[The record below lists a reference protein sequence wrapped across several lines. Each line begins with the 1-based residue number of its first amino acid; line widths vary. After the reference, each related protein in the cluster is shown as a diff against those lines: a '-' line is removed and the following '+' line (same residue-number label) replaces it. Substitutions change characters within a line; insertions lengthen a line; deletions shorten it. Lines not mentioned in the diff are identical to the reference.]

1 MSDVEINLAISGMP
15 MPVYFITTVDE
26 KSGKCNIMTGCYL
39 CQVSEK
45 PPMIGLAVEPS
56 NYTHELIEAT
66 GEFAVNGVTQ
76 GGEWMEAINC
86 CGTCSGRDMDKF
98 QRIKLETA
106 PASQIKAPL
115 IKDAYTQL
123 ECVVKEIR
131 KTGDHSLFIAEVIA
145 ARTNYKRPFIYYYG
159 DIIPLE

>member
-86 CGTCSGRDMDKF
+86 CGTCSGRDMDK
-98 QRIKLETA
+98 
-106 PASQIKAPL
+106 P
-115 IKDAYTQL
+115 
-123 ECVVKEIR
+123 EILLLLPNSEMDSICSMSCR
-131 KTGDHSLFIAEVIA
+131 SILSLNGPGDQMC
-145 ARTNYKRPFIYYYG
+145 
-159 DIIPLE
+159 